1 MAEPNY
7 EDVFKNLPG
16 SYLVLEP
23 SLRIVAA
30 SDAYL
35 KATSSVRSELVGH
48 FLFDVFPRNHEY
60 PSVDAVRETR
70 ASIERVLQGRVAD
83 SLAVQRDDIRRPESE
98 GGGFETQYWSS
109 SNSPVLGADGSVTY
123 IIHGVENVT
132 EVVLLKEQAREQARL
147 MQELRDRVDRS
158 QTDLNARSAEVG
170 EGARQLKLANE
181 QLGRFYEQSLNEVG
195 IQIFDKLSD
204 ELRTPLTLILG
215 PLERLLDGPGLDPA
229 TRKALGG
236 VQRSARTLQ
245 RHVGDL
251 FDIATLNAGQLR
263 LRYVSTDLG
272 SLARR
277 VASYFESVAAERS
290 IHYEVNTPDVL
301 SAEVDTEKI
310 ERMLLNVLSNAFKF
324 TPDAGHIRL
333 SLSEGNGR
341 ARIQIEDNGPGVPE
355 PLRAII
361 FERFR
366 QGRDAQA
373 PAHGSTGLGLAIVR
387 EFTTLH
393 HGSVSADAAPLGGA
407 LFTIELPLAAP
418 IGAQMAEAA
427 SPDARS
433 ARQVV
438 DELAQREIP
447 SRELPIPSDVEA
459 PHILIVH
466 GHPDVSAFLAESLG
480 RHYWISRASNGRDGV
495 QKALM
500 PDRPDLIIADVTMAD
515 MSGPEMVAE
524 LRRHGTLEDVPIVML
539 TAKADDAL
547 RLQLLRE
554 GIQDYLLKPFS
565 VDELLARV
573 QSLLARWKRTGQRLR
588 QSEERY
594 RTLFN
599 SVDEGFCIIE
609 IIFDDSDKAID
620 YLFLETNPS
629 FEKQTGLVDVQGK
642 RIRELVPDMEEHWLE
657 IYGKVALTG
666 EPVRFESH
674 AQHLARWFDTYAF
687 RYGDRENRQVAVLFA
702 DITERK
708 RTEEALHEADRRKD
722 QFLALLAHELRNPL
736 APIRNAVQI
745 LRMSPAANAPTS
757 QLLPMMERQLAH
769 MARLLDDLLDV
780 SRIANGMIEL
790 RKERMD
796 VLQAVQTAV
805 EANKP
810 LIDLKGHQMS
820 MSLPPHPIMLDADP
834 VRLAQVVS
842 NLLNNA
848 AHYSMPGGRIHL
860 SVEPAGREVQ
870 VSVKDSG
877 RGIRPDDLENI
888 FGLFVQVGQPFTRR
902 EGGLGIGL
910 SLVRTMVDLHGGWV
924 HARSAGLGKGS
935 EFIVRLPIAAEQVQE
950 QTRSRAHAGSRS

>member
-7 EDVFKNLPG
+7 ENLFKSLPG

-35 KATSSVRSELVGH
+35 STTSTERSDLVGR
-48 FLFDVFPRNHEY
+48 FLFDVFPRNHDY
-60 PSVDAVRETR
+60 LSADAIRDIG
-70 ASIERVLQGRVAD
+70 ASIDRVLQSGVAD
-83 SLAVQRDDIRRPESE
+83 SMAVQRDEMRRPESE
-98 GGGFETQYWSS
+98 GGGVDFRYWSP
-109 SNSPVLGADGSVTY
+109 SNSPILGPDGSVAY
-123 IIHGVENVT
+123 IIHSIENVT
-132 EVVLLKEQAREQARL
+132 ELIRLKEQGREQASLTR
-147 MQELRDRVDRS
+147 ELRDRADRMDA
-158 QTDLNARSAEVG
+158 DLKARSREVAEVG
-170 EGARQLKLANE
+170 RQLKLANE
-181 QLGRFYEQSLNEVG
+181 QLGRFYEKSLDEVKS
-195 IQIFDKLSD
+195 QFFDKLSD

-229 TRKALGG
+229 ARKALSG

-251 FDIATLNAGQLR
+251 FDISNLNAGHMGLQYAR
-263 LRYVSTDLG
+263 ADLG

-277 VASYFESVAAERS
+277 VASYFETAAAERD
-290 IHYEVNTPDVL
+290 IRYEVNTPEVL
-301 SAEVDTEKI
+301 RAEVDTEKV

-333 SLSEGNGR
+333 GLSELGGR
-341 ARIQIEDNGPGVPE
+341 ARITIEDNGPGVPE
-355 PLRAII
+355 PLRAAI
-361 FERFR
+361 FDRFR
-366 QGRDAQA
+366 QGEDRAA
-373 PAHGSTGLGLAIVR
+373 RPHGGTGLGLAIVR

-393 HGSVSADAAPLGGA
+393 GGSAGVDAAPLGGT
-407 LFTIELPLAAP
+407 LVTIELPLAAP
-418 IGAQMAEAA
+418 AGAALAEAA
-427 SPDARS
+427 SPDGQS

-447 SRELPIPSDVEA
+447 TREIPIPADVEA

-466 GHPDVSAFLAESLG
+466 DHPDVSAFLAESLG
-480 RHYWISRASNGRDGV
+480 RHYWISRASSGREGI
-495 QKALM
+495 QKALL

-515 MSGPEMVAE
+515 MSGPDMVGE

-599 SVDEGFCIIE
+599 SVDEGFCIVE
-609 IIFDDSDKAID
+609 MIFDDSGKAID

-642 RIRELVPDMEEHWLE
+642 RIRELAPDIEDHWLD

-674 AQHLARWFDTYAF
+674 AEHLARWFDTYAF
-687 RYGDRENRQVAVLFA
+687 RYGDRENRQVALLLA
-702 DITERK
+702 DVTQRK

-745 LRMSPAANAPTS
+745 LRMSPTANAPTT

-796 VLQAVQTAV
+796 VVQAVQTAV

-810 LIDLKGHQMS
+810 LIDSKGHQMS

-848 AHYSMPGGRIHL
+848 AHYSQPGGRIHL
-860 SVEPAGREVQ
+860 SVEPAGSEVH
-870 VSVKDSG
+870 VSIKDSG

-910 SLVRTMVDLHGGWV
+910 SLVRTMVHLHGGRV

-935 EFIVRLPIAAEQVQE
+935 EFIVRLPIPVEQAQE
-950 QTRSRAHAGSRS
+950 QPRSRVHAGSRS

>member
-7 EDVFKNLPG
+7 ENVFKNLPG
-16 SYLVLEP
+16 SFLVLEP

-35 KATSSVRSELVGH
+35 KATSSVRSDLVGH
-48 FLFDVFPRNHEY
+48 FLFDVFPRNRDY
-60 PSVDAVRETR
+60 PSADSVRETR

-83 SLAVQRDDIRRPESE
+83 SMAVQRDDVRRPES
-98 GGGFETQYWSS
+98 GRGGFETQYWSS
-109 SNSPVLGADGSVTY
+109 SNSPVLGPDGSVTY
-123 IIHGVENVT
+123 IIHSVENVT
-132 EVVLLKEQAREQARL
+132 ELVVLKEQAREQARL
-147 MQELRDRVDRS
+147 MQDLRDRVDRS
-158 QTDLNARSAEVG
+158 QTDLNARSRELAEA
-170 EGARQLKLANE
+170 ARELKLANE
-181 QLGRFYEQSLNEVG
+181 QLGRFYEQSLDEVKV
-195 IQIFDKLSD
+195 QFFDKLSD

-215 PLERLLDGPGLDPA
+215 PVERLLDGPGLDPA
-229 TRKALGG
+229 ARKALSG

-251 FDIATLNAGQLR
+251 FDIATLNAGNLG

-277 VASYFESVAAERS
+277 VASYFETTAAERS

-301 SAEVDTEKI
+301 PAEVDSEKI
-310 ERMLLNVLSNAFKF
+310 ERTLLNLLSNAFKF
-324 TPDAGHIRL
+324 TPDEGHIRL
-333 SLSEGNGR
+333 SLTEADGR
-341 ARIQIEDNGPGVPE
+341 ARIRIEDNGPGVPE
-355 PLRAII
+355 PLRAAI

-366 QGRDAQA
+366 QGEDAA
-373 PAHGSTGLGLAIVR
+373 ARPLCGTGLGLAIVR

-418 IGAQMAEAA
+418 TGAQMAEAA

-438 DELAQREIP
+438 DDLARREIP
-447 SRELPIPSDVEA
+447 SREIPVPSDVEA
-459 PHILIVH
+459 PHVLIVH
-466 GHPDVSAFLAESLG
+466 DHPDVSTFLAESLG
-480 RHYWISRASNGRDGV
+480 RHYWISRASNGRDGI

-500 PDRPDLIIADVTMAD
+500 PDRPDLIIADVAMTD

-599 SVDEGFCIIE
+599 SVDEGFSIIE
-609 IIFDDSDKAID
+609 MIFDDSDKAID

-642 RIRELVPDMEEHWLE
+642 RIRELVPAMEEHWLE

-708 RTEEALHEADRRKD
+708 RTEAALHEADRRKD

-796 VLQAVQTAV
+796 VVQAVQTAV

-810 LIDLKGHQMS
+810 LIDSKGHQMS

-860 SVEPAGREVQ
+860 SVETAGREVH

-910 SLVRTMVDLHGGWV
+910 SLVRTMVELHGGRV

-950 QTRSRAHAGSRS
+950 QPRSRARAGSRS

>member
-7 EDVFKNLPG
+7 EILFKNLPG
-16 SYLVLEP
+16 LYLVLEP

-35 KATSSVRSELVGH
+35 KATSTDRSDLVGR
-48 FLFDVFPRNHEY
+48 FLFDVFPRDHDY
-60 PSVDAVRETR
+60 LSVDTIRDID
-70 ASIERVLQGRVAD
+70 ASIECVLRSGLAD
-83 SLAVQRDDIRRPESE
+83 CMAVQNDYRRRPQSE
-98 GGGFETQYWSS
+98 GGGVEIRYWSP
-109 SNSPVLGADGSVTY
+109 SNSPILAPDGSVAC
-123 IIHGVENVT
+123 IIHSIEDIT
-132 EVVLLKEQAREQARL
+132 ELVLLKEQGREQARL
-147 MQELRDRVDRS
+147 TQELRERTDRLGA
-158 QTDLNARSAEVG
+158 DLDARSREIAEVG
-170 EGARQLKLANE
+170 RQLKLANE
-181 QLGRFYEQSLNEVG
+181 QLGRFHEQSLHEVKSEF
-195 IQIFDKLSD
+195 FDKLSD

-229 TRKALGG
+229 ARKALGG

-251 FDIATLNAGQLR
+251 FDIANLNAGQMG
-263 LRYVSTDLG
+263 LRYARADLG

-277 VASYFESVAAERS
+277 VASYFETAAAERG
-290 IHYEVNTPDVL
+290 IRYEVNTPDVL
-301 SAEVDTEKI
+301 PAEVDAEKI

-324 TPDAGHIRL
+324 TPDGGRIRL
-333 SLSEGNGR
+333 SLSALGRR
-341 ARIQIEDNGPGVPE
+341 ARFTVEDDGPGVPQ
-355 PLRAII
+355 PLRAAL

-366 QGRDAQA
+366 HGEDATAARQG
-373 PAHGSTGLGLAIVR
+373 GTGLGLAIVR

-393 HGSVSADAAPLGGA
+393 GGSVGVDAAPLGGA

-418 IGAQMAEAA
+418 TGAPLAEAA
-427 SPDARS
+427 SPDGQA
-433 ARQVV
+433 ARQLA
-438 DELAQREIP
+438 DELVRREPRSRDIP
-447 SRELPIPSDVEA
+447 VPADVEA
-459 PHILIVH
+459 PHVLIVH
-466 GHPDVSAFLAESLG
+466 DHPDVSEFLAESLG
-480 RHYWISRASNGRDGV
+480 RHYWISRASHGREGI
-495 QKALM
+495 QKALL
-500 PDRPDLIIADVTMAD
+500 PDRPDLIIADVAMAD

-524 LRRHGTLEDVPIVML
+524 LRRHSTLEDVPIVML

-599 SVDEGFCIIE
+599 SVDEGFCIVE
-609 IIFDDSDKAID
+609 MIFDDSGKAID
-620 YLFLETNPS
+620 YVFLETNPS

-642 RIRELVPDMEEHWLE
+642 RIRELAPDIEEHWLD

-674 AQHLARWFDTYAF
+674 AEHLARWFDTYAF
-687 RYGDRENRQVAVLFA
+687 RYGDRENRQVALLLA
-702 DITERK
+702 DITRRK
-708 RTEEALHEADRRKD
+708 RTEEALLEADRRKD

-745 LRMSPAANAPTS
+745 LRMSPAANPTTA

-790 RKERMD
+790 RKERTD
-796 VLQAVQTAV
+796 VVQAVQTAL

-810 LIDLKGHQMS
+810 LIDSKGHQMS
-820 MSLPPHPIMLDADP
+820 MSLPPHPIMVDADP

-848 AHYSMPGGRIHL
+848 AHYSPPGGRIHL
-860 SVEPAGREVQ
+860 SVHPAGPEVQ

-877 RGIRPDDLENI
+877 RGIRPDDLESI

-910 SLVRTMVDLHGGWV
+910 SLVRTMVDLHGGRV

-935 EFIVRLPIAAEQVQE
+935 EFIVRLPIAAEQAQE
-950 QTRSRAHAGSRS
+950 QPRSRAHAGSRL